1 MIQVFYKGVDV
12 TDNVSINQCYH
23 DMYAEGRC
31 DALTMRFNDT
41 ANLWD
46 KWSPQIDDEINV
58 VYGSIRTGK
67 MYVAGIVPTNGLYM
81 LKALAAPKSAFC
93 RRYKAWQ
100 KVTLSQIAAEIASRH
115 GLTFSNQGVDD
126 NLYGYILQKNESDF
140 AFLHKRC
147 VLEGCAFLTYDGKLV
162 LFKQSDM
169 EQQAPLE
176 TVTLAPDSDYRYD
189 DNSRIIY
196 GSCLVECG
204 DYSGKYI
211 ADAANPCVLLPQ
223 TDISIGND
231 AEAARFARGFLREAN
246 KGAYTGYVRG
256 QIMPQYAAA
265 SVVELVN
272 DRAPSWNGAAY
283 ITHLRNDYA
292 AGTSKMFFRRPLEGY

>member
-31 DALTMRFNDT
+31 DSLTMRFNDT

-46 KWSPQIDDEINV
+46 RWLPQIDDEINV
-58 VYGSIRTGK
+58 VYGAIRTGK
-67 MYVAGIVPTNGLYM
+67 MYVADIVPTNGLYS
-81 LKALAAPKSAFC
+81 LKALAAPSSAFC

-115 GLTFSNQGVDD
+115 GLTFDNQGVDEY
-126 NLYGYILQKNESDF
+126 LYGYILQENESDF

-147 VLEGCAFLTYDGKLV
+147 ILEGCAFLVYDGKLV
-162 LFKQSDM
+162 LYTQSQM
-169 EQQAPLE
+169 EQQSPLE
-176 TVTLAPDSDYRYD
+176 AIALAPDSKYRFQ

-196 GSCLVECG
+196 GSCLVERG

-211 ADAANPCVLLPQ
+211 ADANNPCVLLPQ
-223 TDISIGND
+223 IAIPVGDN
-231 AEAARFARGFLREAN
+231 AEAARFARGLLREAN
-246 KGAYTGYVRG
+246 KGAYTGYVCG
-256 QIMPQYAAA
+256 QILPQYAAA
-265 SVVELVN
+265 SMVELAN
-272 DRAPSWNGAAY
+272 DRAPSWNGAVY
-283 ITHLRNDYA
+283 LTHIRNNYA
-292 AGTSKMFFRRPLEGY
+292 EGASKIFFRKPLEGY